1 MGKKKEISDNEIIY
15 ITGDETVEELISKV
29 DAQVKRDG
37 KEGSTAVLTLIRSTT
52 AITNPATYN
61 QFLKRLRSV
70 RPTVYT
76 ENEKFLELDTNQNKG
91 FFSKLSNLFK
101 NSKQET
107 LHSLKKNNLGIMSS
121 LIIQAEMAA
130 AIRGNGVYVFSQQKK
145 IEECEMLKN
154 THDVKKGPANESL
167 NRFRWAKDICEENG
181 YMRGSKLMQ
190 NYVDIYTLYLKEYC

>member
-1 MGKKKEISDNEIIY
+1 MGKKKEISDNDIIY

-181 YMRGSKLMQ
+181 YIKGSKLMQ

>member
-61 QFLKRLRSV
+61 QFLKRLRFA
-70 RPTVYT
+70 RPTLYT
-76 ENEKFLELDTNQNKG
+76 ENEKFLEIDTNQNKG

-130 AIRGNGVYVFSQQKK
+130 AIRGDGVYVFSQQKK